1 MVRYGSVVRVAAL
14 TVAAGTVFGAFG
26 ASAKDV
32 QWELSVWGP
41 PRAYTKSVETL
52 ASEVEEK
59 SGGKF
64 KIRVHYAEA
73 ISPAKENLDGIKLGA
88 FEAATFCASYHP
100 GKNPAMTGLD
110 LPFLP
115 LKGLDA
121 VYNTQDAYYQHPVVV
136 NEMKRW
142 NAIAFMPT
150 PLPQYEFMGVGEPPK
165 TLEDWED
172 LRVRALGGLGEAMR
186 ELGAVPTSVPAPE
199 IYTSLERGMI
209 NAAAVAYTYMHAS
222 YRLHE
227 ISKWFTDG
235 LSPGTINCGL
245 VFNRDAWEALPTEYQ
260 NMLTEAKPKAYE
272 AMKAAYLE
280 ADAKNVPMFEQMGLQ
295 RLTYTPDQRAEFEER
310 AAKPVWERWV
320 ADMNSKKLPGQEL
333 LDVILEAAR
342 KNSGS

>member
-1 MVRYGSVVRVAAL
+1 MALFNSTRLAAL
-14 TVAAGTVFGAFG
+14 GLAGGMAFVAT
-26 ASAKDV
+26 SATAQDV

-52 ASEVEEK
+52 ASAVEEK

-88 FEAATFCASYHP
+88 FEAASFCASYHP

-115 LKGLDA
+115 VAKGLDNVYA
-121 VYNTQDAYYQHPVVV
+121 VQEAYYQHPVVQK
-136 NEMKRW
+136 EMQRW

-150 PLPQYEFMGVGEPPK
+150 PLPQYEFMGGGKAPEK
-165 TLEDWED
+165 LEDWKG
-172 LRVRALGGLGEAMR
+172 LRVRALGGIGEAMR
-186 ELGAVPTSVPAPE
+186 EIGAVPTSVPAPE
-199 IYTSLERGMI
+199 IYTALERGMI

-227 ISKWFTDG
+227 ISKWYTDG

-245 VFNRDAWEALPTEYQ
+245 LFNRDAWQALPENYRQ
-260 NMLTEAKPKAYE
+260 MLTEARPKAYE
-272 AMKAAYLE
+272 AMRDAYLE
-280 ADAKNVPMFEQMGLQ
+280 ADKKNEPMFEEMGLK
-295 RLTYTPDQRAEFEER
+295 RLTYTPEQRAEFEKI
-310 AAKPVWERWV
+310 AAKPVWDKWIE
-320 ADMNSKKLPGQEL
+320 DMNSKNLPGQEL
-333 LDVILEAAR
+333 FDFIVAEAR
-342 KNSGS
+342 KTNGS

>member
-1 MVRYGSVVRVAAL
+1 MVLFNGVRLA
-14 TVAAGTVFGAFG
+14 AFG
-26 ASAKDV
+26 LAGGMAFAASTATAQDV

-73 ISPAKENLDGIKLGA
+73 ISPAKENLDGVKLGA
-88 FEAATFCASYHP
+88 FEAASFCASYHP

-115 LKGLDA
+115 VAKGLDN
-121 VYNTQDAYYQHPVVV
+121 VYKLQDTYYQHPIVQK
-136 NEMKRW
+136 EMQRW

-150 PLPQYEFMGVGEPPK
+150 PLPQYEFMGTGKAPE
-165 TLEDWED
+165 TLEDWKSM
-172 LRVRALGGLGEAMR
+172 RVRALGGLGEAMR

-209 NAAAVAYTYMHAS
+209 NAAAAAYTYMHGS
-222 YRLHE
+222 YRLYE
-227 ISKWFTDG
+227 VSKWYTDG

-245 VFNRDAWEALPTEYQ
+245 IFNRDAWQALPENYRQ
-260 NMLTEAKPKAYE
+260 MLTEAKPKAYE

-280 ADAKNVPMFEQMGLQ
+280 ADAKNEPLFEEKGLK
-295 RLTYTPDQRAEFEER
+295 RLTYTAEQRAEFEKL
-310 AAKPVWERWV
+310 AAKPVWERW
-320 ADMNSKKLPGQEL
+320 AAEMKSKNLPGQEL
-333 LDVILEAAR
+333 LDFILAEAR
-342 KNSGS
+342 KTGS